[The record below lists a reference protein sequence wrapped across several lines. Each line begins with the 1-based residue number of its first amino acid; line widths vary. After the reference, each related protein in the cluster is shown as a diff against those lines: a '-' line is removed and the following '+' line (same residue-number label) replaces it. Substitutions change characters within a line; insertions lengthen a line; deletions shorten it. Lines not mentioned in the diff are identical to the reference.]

1 MLFQRLDKALDLG
14 RDVET
19 LFPFDRDLFG
29 DIGESF
35 FFFFVNTR
43 FKFYWGAQIKN
54 KMYVC
59 VCNWCG
65 KCAQV
70 GRYFYKVSFYLVH
83 FVFRRVVWYKIR
95 TISSF

>member
-1 MLFQRLDKALDLG
+1 MLFRRLDKALDLG

-43 FKFYWGAQIKN
+43 FKFY
-54 KMYVC
+54 
-59 VCNWCG
+59 
-65 KCAQV
+65 
-70 GRYFYKVSFYLVH
+70 
-83 FVFRRVVWYKIR
+83 
-95 TISSF
+95 

>member
-1 MLFQRLDKALDLG
+1 MLFRRLDKALDLG

-65 KCAQV
+65 GSVRKLA
-70 GRYFYKVSFYLVH
+70 GIFIKFLFISFILC
-83 FVFRRVVWYKIR
+83 FVELFDTR
-95 TISSF
+95 